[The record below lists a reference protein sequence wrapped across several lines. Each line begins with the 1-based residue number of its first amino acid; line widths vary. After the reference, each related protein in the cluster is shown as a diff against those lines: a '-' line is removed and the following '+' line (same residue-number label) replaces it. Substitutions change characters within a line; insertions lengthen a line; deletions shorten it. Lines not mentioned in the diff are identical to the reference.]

1 MCSVSSVVCGNLSW
15 PQSRGC
21 GKKRRTWGSRGE
33 KAGQVFGSVRTI
45 RLGLKVYS
53 SCSFHSPKGNILAF
67 PTLCKVK
74 YVFIALG

>member
-1 MCSVSSVVCGNLSW
+1 MQCIKRCLWEFVVASIPWVWKEEEDVG
-15 PQSRGC
+15 G
-21 GKKRRTWGSRGE
+21 
-33 KAGQVFGSVRTI
+33 KAGQVFGLVRTI

-53 SCSFHSPKGNILAF
+53 SCSFHSPKGNILSF